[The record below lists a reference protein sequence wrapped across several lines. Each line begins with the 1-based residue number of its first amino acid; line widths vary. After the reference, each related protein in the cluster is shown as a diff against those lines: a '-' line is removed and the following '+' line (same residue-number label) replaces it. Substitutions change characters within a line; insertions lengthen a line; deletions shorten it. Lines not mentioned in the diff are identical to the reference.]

1 MSTVQGGS
9 QITNGKILLSI
20 DFGTRN
26 SYAPNLLNH
35 SNWIA
40 GSGSISADASLS
52 GCSGYSSNASVVE
65 ETIRE
70 YGTDPYGNSTIIW
83 TSPSNDLSA
92 NNDGGWNTSSFDI
105 DSKKMYRFSVW
116 IKRTGFLLG
125 ASTGGPSQ
133 STPAR
138 GYVYLGMV
146 GRSVTNTTVP
156 VGLRVN
162 GTTTSNPYFYV
173 SESLLCPPQSN
184 AGEWTLLVG
193 HVWPEGS
200 GTGSNHPDTG
210 AWTVSGGQTYSL
222 QATQSTLVDNRFR
235 DFVWTSSAKKSVH
248 RTYLWYSTDV
258 SERVEWAYPRVDII
272 DGREPSIAELL
283 VGPDII
289 RDLSKESK
297 TMVPT
302 LANSSNW
309 RSNKVGSFGF
319 SGTMSFLDPTTT
331 ALGASNS
338 IDIWFKR
345 RASINSLNI
354 LFSRQLPYFAFRSDG
369 KFIYSNRIN
378 LSQTSVSSS
387 ATYSNG
393 VWYNATC
400 TTDYASAINV
410 STMRIYVDGGLEGSG
425 TFSGIQTNY
434 GTSMDR
440 IMIGAHL
447 NGLMTD
453 SQYYYHFDG
462 DIGEVRVYDRS
473 LTAEEILAGY
483 NKRKSRYK

>member
-9 QITNGKILLSI
+9 QIANGRLLLSI

-40 GSGSISADASLS
+40 GSGSISADASLTGS
-52 GCSGYSSNASVVE
+52 TGYTMVGTASE
-65 ETIRE
+65 NIRSYE
-70 YGTDPYGNSTIIW
+70 TDPYGYSTVVW
-83 TSPSNDLSA
+83 TSPANDLDTSPTGDP
-92 NNDGGWNTSSFDI
+92 DGGFATSNFDI
-105 DSKKMYRFSVW
+105 DSKKMYRFSIW
-116 IKRTGFLLG
+116 IKRS
-125 ASTGGPSQ
+125 ASD
-133 STPAR
+133 PATR
-138 GYVYLGMV
+138 GYVYLGMR
-146 GRSVTNTTVP
+146 GTGGNSYGGNTQPISLRLNGSTN
-156 VGLRVN
+156 
-162 GTTTSNPYFYV
+162 SNPYFYF
-173 SESLLCPPQSN
+173 SRSSTHPPQSN

-193 HVWPEGS
+193 HIWPYGS

-210 AWTVSGGQTYSL
+210 AWTIAGGQTYSN
-222 QATQSTLVDNRFR
+222 AASSWTDVNNFR
-235 DFVWTSSAKKSVH
+235 DMSWLSNINSAGH
-248 RTYLWYSTDV
+248 RTFLYYSTDATENV
-258 SERVEWAYPRVDII
+258 KFAYPRVDII

-319 SGTMSFLDPTTT
+319 SGTMSFLDPATT

-369 KFIYSNRIN
+369 NFQYSNRIN
-378 LSQTSVSSS
+378 LSQAIVSSS
-387 ATYSNG
+387 ATYTNG
-393 VWYNATC
+393 IWYNAVC

-425 TFSGIQTNY
+425 TFSGSQTNY

-447 NGLMTD
+447 NGLITG

-483 NKRKSRYK
+483 NKRKNRYK

>member
-9 QITNGKILLSI
+9 QIANGRLLLSI

-52 GCSGYSSNASVVE
+52 GCSGYAINGEVVE
-65 ETIRE
+65 NIRE

-83 TSPSNDLSA
+83 TSPSNDLSSLG
-92 NNDGGWNTSSFDI
+92 DGGWNTDSFDI

-125 ASTGGPSQ
+125 TASGGPSQ

-138 GYVYLGMV
+138 GLVYLGMY
-146 GRSVTNTTVP
+146 GNLPMNLRADGSTN
-156 VGLRVN
+156 
-162 GTTTSNPYFYV
+162 SNPYFYF
-173 SESLLCPPQSN
+173 SSSLLYPPQSN

-210 AWTVSGGQTYSL
+210 AWTISGGKTYSTP
-222 QATQSTLVDNRFR
+222 AISFSDSNKFR
-235 DFVWTSSAKKSVH
+235 DFVWPSSAERARH
-248 RTYLWYSTDV
+248 RTYLYYSTDV

-283 VGPDII
+283 VKPDII
-289 RDLSKESK
+289 RDLSKERK
-297 TMVPT
+297 TMLPVP
-302 LANSSNW
+302 ANASNW
-309 RSNKVGSFGF
+309 RSSKVGSFAF
-319 SGTMSFLDPTTT
+319 SGTMSFIDSAQTI
-331 ALGASNS
+331 LGASNS
-338 IDIWFKR
+338 IDAWFKR
-345 RASINSLNI
+345 RASITTGNMV
-354 LFSRQLPYFAFRSDG
+354 FARYLPYLAFRFSG
-369 KFIYSNRIN
+369 FFLYSNNIGG
-378 LSQTSVSSS
+378 SQSNVFSS
-387 ATYSNG
+387 ASYSNG

-400 TTDYASAINV
+400 TTDYAPSTNV
-410 STMRIYVDGGLEGSG
+410 STMRLYVDGALSASG
-425 TFSGIQTNY
+425 TFSGSQSGF
-434 GTSMDR
+434 GTILDTMT
-440 IMIGAHL
+440 IGAWNASDPHD
-447 NGLMTD
+447 N
-453 SQYYYHFDG
+453 FDG

-483 NKRKSRYK
+483 SKRKSRYK